1 MLPWDPLW
9 RLRHVGCPVSPRGYW
24 GLPAFASLS
33 MAGSE
38 RLEPQLRKLLERKR
52 ELLKKLVNLDN
63 EQLKALAELE
73 VAMQELV
80 NSVQEFDAYLAE
92 HLLWVRNTR
101 TIHLSDLA
109 RLPEELH
116 TLFDPRPWMEVW
128 KELLERVTRSPLAQL
143 AVVVLLLI
151 TVFSRRLPEHIRSTA
166 PGGAKPGHG
175 SFLDTIRAL
184 LLSQLLPLWIVF
196 WLGFLYWLLRED
208 GGISDYGDAI
218 VSALKWNLPIFYSIL
233 AARALTILGGLLQA
247 HFRWTAETVRKL
259 RRALDYLLWLFIPA
273 SVLTSIAI
281 HVLPEGLGSVTVKL
295 AFVVLAGTMSLFI
308 YQVLHPIR
316 GLIASYLKANPNGY
330 LSRLRWLWFFAVV
343 AIPLLLLGLSLAGY
357 VYSAATILR
366 HLVSVLW
373 LIAILVLVQQLAEFW
388 LLLTRR
394 RLAYK
399 AALERRRA
407 LVKQHA
413 ETKPGPA
420 EGEREQEKEAVEE
433 ASRVDLA
440 TLSKESRKLLN
451 ALLFIGGAVGVWLI
465 WSPLIPALGVL
476 DEIALWQQSVTVEGH
491 QERVAVTVGDV
502 LSVLSI
508 VVITVLAAKNLPS
521 LIEILLL
528 QYFRI
533 SPGSRYTIRTL
544 AGYIIAA
551 VGMVALFKAVGGSW
565 SSIQWLVAALGV
577 GIGFGLQEIVANF
590 ISGLIILFERPIR
603 VGDYVTVGDTDGTVT
618 RIRIRAT
625 TILTR
630 DRKELLVPNKEF
642 ITGRLLNWTLSDPT
656 TRLKVVVGIRYGAD
670 VRLAEKIML
679 EAAREHPRVL
689 REPAPWVNFN
699 DFGDSALLLELR
711 CIVDSAEYRVKVA
724 SELRHVIDSGFRA
737 AEMEIPFPQRDVH
750 LDTLQPLEVR
760 IQSQE

>member
-1 MLPWDPLW
+1 M
-9 RLRHVGCPVSPRGYW
+9 
-24 GLPAFASLS
+24 
-33 MAGSE
+33 
-38 RLEPQLRKLLERKR
+38 
-52 ELLKKLVNLDN
+52 
-63 EQLKALAELE
+63 
-73 VAMQELV
+73 
-80 NSVQEFDAYLAE
+80 
-92 HLLWVRNTR
+92 
-101 TIHLSDLA
+101 
-109 RLPEELH
+109 
-116 TLFDPRPWMEVW
+116 
-128 KELLERVTRSPLAQL
+128 
-143 AVVVLLLI
+143 VVLLLI
-151 TVFSRRLPEHIRSTA
+151 TVLSRRLSAHIRSTA

-233 AARALTILGGLLQA
+233 AARALTIRGGLLQA

-407 LVKQHA
+407 LAKQQA
-413 ETKPGPA
+413 ETEPGPA
-420 EGEREQEKEAVEE
+420 EGEREQEREAVEE

-440 TLSKESRKLLN
+440 ALSKESRKLLN